1 METVSNKLEL
11 VFSIHSPRATEHV
24 VHGEQDRYVI
34 RLHFHA
40 HKLFK
45 QSYYK
50 SITTV
55 SYVKDGSCCIDI
67 QFDRHPPQQH
77 DLSAQENFAVSTS
90 T

>member
-1 METVSNKLEL
+1 METVSDKSNMVL
-11 VFSIHSPRATEHV
+11 FIRSPSATEHV
-24 VHGEQDRYVI
+24 VHGRQDRYVI
-34 RLHFHA
+34 RLHFHE

-55 SYVKDGSCCIDI
+55 SYAKDGSCCIDVK
-67 QFDRHPPQQH
+67 FDHHPPQQH
-77 DLSAQENFAVSTS
+77 DLSAQENVAVSTS